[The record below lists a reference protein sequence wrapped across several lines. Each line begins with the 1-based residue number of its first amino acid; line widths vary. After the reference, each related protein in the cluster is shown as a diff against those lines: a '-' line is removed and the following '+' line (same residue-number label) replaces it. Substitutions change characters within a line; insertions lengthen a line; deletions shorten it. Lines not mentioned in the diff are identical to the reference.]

1 MDRAIQFI
9 GETGKYL
16 LVKDTGTCKEKST
29 HAGEIGRAGL
39 ENLDKSEGGLK

>member
-29 HAGEIGRAGL
+29 PAGEI
-39 ENLDKSEGGLK
+39 EKCEGEGEY